1 MKTIA
6 TKFVRAA
13 EPGQVFMGE
22 PDGPMRYVPSLGM
35 EVPTYVDPREDLK
48 TTAHCRNSHK
58 AVDYHIPRA
67 MRGTYLPT
75 ELADYN
81 AELLY
86 STGKND
92 LVRCGGIRNA
102 GYACQKLAMN
112 RTGFCTNHGG
122 ALHPADKV
130 FTMHRNIL
138 PDDISTLS
146 RLQKVTV
153 GIIPVSELDDEEI
166 AKGMIRN
173 DDGTF
178 TRSPIADKKIFDQ
191 MKREF
196 FARAE
201 RMMQEQAYDMIK
213 VMREMAMSELNEPR
227 DRIQAAQWNIERIL
241 GKTPDVLITHTS
253 EKPFESIMAAV
264 TGGSRDDYRNGE
276 LPSLTDKPGN
286 VIEGEVAVDDEQY
299 DEDADDET
307 VEENLDIH
315 MVDVTDT
322 AVVVETES
330 EDKDGDNTYAAM
342 VAVVDKK
349 KEIEEAKAR
358 IKKAR
363 NRRFAA
369 RAQGATSLENL
380 GFSVVFK
387 DEKALAG
394 TGTCRMKLIA
404 PDDQIAP
411 QSR

>member
-1 MKTIA
+1 
-6 TKFVRAA
+6 
-13 EPGQVFMGE
+13 
-22 PDGPMRYVPSLGM
+22 
-35 EVPTYVDPREDLK
+35 
-48 TTAHCRNSHK
+48 
-58 AVDYHIPRA
+58 
-67 MRGTYLPT
+67 
-75 ELADYN
+75 
-81 AELLY
+81 
-86 STGKND
+86 
-92 LVRCGGIRNA
+92 
-102 GYACQKLAMN
+102 
-112 RTGFCTNHGG
+112 
-122 ALHPADKV
+122 
-130 FTMHRNIL
+130 
-138 PDDISTLS
+138 
-146 RLQKVTV
+146 
-153 GIIPVSELDDEEI
+153 
-166 AKGMIRN
+166 
-173 DDGTF
+173 
-178 TRSPIADKKIFDQ
+178 
-191 MKREF
+191 
-196 FARAE
+196 
-201 RMMQEQAYDMIK
+201 MMQEQAYDMIK

-253 EKPFESIMAAV
+253 EKPFESMMAAV

-299 DEDADDET
+299 DEDADDEA
-307 VEENLDIH
+307 VKENLDIH
-315 MVDVTDT
+315 MVDVTGT

-387 DEKALAG
+387 NEKALAG